1 MTITEMCSS
10 CMRKNYCP
18 AAYKKEHWCGNH
30 TGRKEGKI
38 KPSEEQHPLMAGNG
52 FPFSQASTGIQSRGF
67 RKSLVD
73 IITQKQEG

>member
-30 TGRKEGKI
+30 IGRIGMENKEDVMNA
-38 KPSEEQHPLMAGNG
+38 L
-52 FPFSQASTGIQSRGF
+52 
-67 RKSLVD
+67 
-73 IITQKQEG
+73 

>member
-30 TGRKEGKI
+30 MGRKESKI
-38 KPSEEQHPLMAGNG
+38 KPSEEQSSPGG
-52 FPFSQASTGIQSRGF
+52 S
-67 RKSLVD
+67 
-73 IITQKQEG
+73 IIK